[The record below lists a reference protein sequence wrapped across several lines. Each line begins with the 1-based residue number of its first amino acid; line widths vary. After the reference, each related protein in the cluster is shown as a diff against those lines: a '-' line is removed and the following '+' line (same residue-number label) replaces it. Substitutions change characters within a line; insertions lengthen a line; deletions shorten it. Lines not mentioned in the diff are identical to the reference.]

1 MKATTLVCALMALG
15 LGVAALPAGA
25 ATGQTTYSWGT
36 FGEDGHVSPKVATP
50 TVING
55 TPADIIQMVAT
66 NAATYELTASGQV
79 WAFGA
84 NRFGEL
90 GNGTTTNS
98 FTTPVEVHFPSGV
111 TIASLPSPMPYA
123 TGMAIDTTGH
133 AWGWGIDQ
141 HGELCLGK
149 THRETTPVELPLTD
163 VTLATGA
170 GGHAS
175 YYSAGHLFSCGQ
187 NQYGQLGDGS
197 TRDATT
203 PREVQTEA
211 TVVGLYSGFGFTGAL
226 LKDGTYW
233 DWGLNK
239 QGQLG
244 LGTKANESSPQK
256 VQTGGA
262 VTYATVGANDD
273 RDGQTFVILANGD
286 LMAWG
291 DDKDGQL
298 CDKRKTR
305 SVTSPEDVKPP
316 APVAAAASGGKTSY
330 LLDTSGN
337 LWACGYNH
345 GGEIGDGKMGRPV
358 IIPIKVLSGVAMVS
372 ATSENEAV
380 IEGGSPAN
388 DRAAL
393 DNRGV
398 SHHMPLTTT
407 HR

>member
-1 MKATTLVCALMALG
+1 MKATTLVCAALMALG

-25 ATGQTTYSWGT
+25 ATEQTTYSWGT

-55 TPADIIQMVAT
+55 TPADIVQMVAT

-90 GNGTTTNS
+90 GNGTTTDS
-98 FTTPVEVHFPSGV
+98 FTTPVEVQFPAGV

-133 AWGWGIDQ
+133 AWGWGINQ
-141 HGELCLGK
+141 HGELCLGAADQ
-149 THRETTPVELPLTD
+149 ETTPVKLPLPD

-175 YYSAGHLFSCGQ
+175 YYAAGHIYSCGQ
-187 NQYGQLGDGS
+187 NQFGQLGNGS
-197 TRDATT
+197 TRDSKT
-203 PREVQTEA
+203 PRVVHTA
-211 TVVGLYSGFGFTGAL
+211 GPVVGLYSGFGFTGAL

-239 QGQLG
+239 LGQLG
-244 LGTKANESSPQK
+244 LGNTTNQSSPQQ
-256 VQTGGA
+256 VQTGSSP
-262 VTYATVGANDD
+262 VVFATVGANDD
-273 RDGQTFVILANGD
+273 RDGQTFAILANGD
-286 LMAWG
+286 LLAWG

-298 CDKRKTR
+298 CDKRKTP
-305 SVTSPEDVKPP
+305 SVASPEDVKPP
-316 APVAAAASGGKTSY
+316 APMVSAASGGKTSY

-345 GGEIGDGKMGRPV
+345 GGEIGDGKMGRPLASPV
-358 IIPIKVLSGVAMVS
+358 KVLSGVAMVS
-372 ATSENEAV
+372 STSENEAV
-380 IEGGSPAN
+380 IEGGSPQPTKHPSTAG
-388 DRAAL
+388 A
-393 DNRGV
+393 
-398 SHHMPLTTT
+398 SHTTT
-407 HR
+407 G